1 MNQISTGVRYAW
13 ILASGEAYYAGFS
26 EIEPWH
32 FFLGI
37 LKLID
42 IRSGLPGHFENIRQV
57 EIDEINSE
65 IIRPVEILHRHIPDI
80 TLYRR
85 TLRLIAV
92 KGAPSENQKEMHR
105 SAASR
110 IIFDQLQNKKSAS
123 GITDIQALL
132 PEIINFDQGRIR
144 ESLLSYGINIDQL
157 LKDLQ
162 PSVNTSIDPSA
173 GATFLT
179 QFGRNLNVLARE
191 GKINP
196 VFGREKEII
205 ELGRVLMQKTKCNAI
220 LIGEAGVGKTA
231 IVEGLATAIVNGNIP
246 GQLKSKTIYEI
257 NMAAVVAGTKFRG
270 EFEDR
275 LQKIIDEFINR
286 KDLIL
291 FIDEVH
297 TLIGAGA
304 SGGAMDASN
313 ILKPALARG
322 EIRFIGATT
331 INEYRRYIEKDPAL
345 QRRMQTIIVEEPSV
359 PDCLRI
365 LTKVSQGYQQYYGVV
380 IKENALQLA
389 IDLSVLYIPDKH
401 LPDKAIDILENAC
414 SSKLF
419 PSKFYADKKS
429 TQPISNEI
437 SEDDIIKIV
446 ARESGIPV
454 ENLKRNQSDK
464 IIHLDKFLNDR
475 ILGQE
480 ESMKTICETIK
491 IAKAGF
497 KESHKP
503 VAVFLFCGPTGVG
516 KTETAK
522 LLSEFF
528 SGEQKKLV
536 RFDMSEYMEKH
547 EISKLIGAPPGYIG
561 HDEEGQ
567 LIRLMRSNPGA
578 VVLFDEIEKAHPDI
592 NNIFLQIFDE
602 GVVTGSQGK
611 KAIFNQSIIILTSN
625 LGTNLKNIPPKT
637 PVGFRH
643 EAKPAGLPGHSKDA
657 LIMHAVRKH
666 FSPEIINRI
675 QQIVIFK
682 PLEESVIAKIIG
694 QHIAKINKNLKSK
707 NIGIQITE
715 AAEVFLT
722 EKAYTAEYGARNVS
736 RVIDS
741 VILTRL
747 SKIILEENAMDKIY
761 LIDAG
766 DGELEFREIPSSGTN
781 LTV

>member
-1 MNQISTGVRYAW
+1 MNQISTGVRYVW
-13 ILASGEAYYAGFS
+13 FLASGESYYAGFR
-26 EIEPWH
+26 EIEPIH

-42 IRSGLPGHFENIRQV
+42 IRNGLPGHFENIRQV
-57 EIDEINSE
+57 EIDEILNE
-65 IIRPVEILHRHIPDI
+65 LNQPMNVLHRHIPDI

-85 TLRLIAV
+85 TLRLIST
-92 KGAPSENQKEMHR
+92 KGNPSENVKEMHR
-105 SAASR
+105 SPASR
-110 IIFDQLQNKKSAS
+110 IIFDLLQKKNVENVPINIP
-123 GITDIQALL
+123 GLL
-132 PEIINFDQGRIR
+132 PELIVSDQGQIR
-144 ESLLSYGINIDQL
+144 ESLLSHNINIDQL

-162 PSVNTSIDPSA
+162 PSVITSLDQTLDAPLFS
-173 GATFLT
+173 
-179 QFGRNLNVLARE
+179 QFGRNLNVLVRE

-196 VFGREKEII
+196 VIGREKEII
-205 ELGRVLMQKTKCNAI
+205 ELGRIIMQKTKCNAI

-246 GQLKSKTIYEI
+246 GQLKTKTIFEI

-270 EFEDR
+270 EFEER
-275 LQKIIDEFINR
+275 LQKIIDEFVQR
-286 KDLIL
+286 KDMIL

-297 TLIGAGA
+297 TLMGAGA

-345 QRRMQTIIVEEPSV
+345 QRRMQTIVVEEPSV
-359 PDCLRI
+359 QDCFHI
-365 LTKVSQGYQQYYGVV
+365 LKKISQGYQQYYGV
-380 IKENALQLA
+380 IIRENAIQLA
-389 IDLSVLYIPDKH
+389 IDLSVLHIPDKQ

-419 PSKFYADKKS
+419 PSKFYSDKTGTS
-429 TQPISNEI
+429 SISNEI
-437 SEDDIIKIV
+437 DEDDIIKVV
-446 ARESGIPV
+446 ARASGIPV

-464 IIHLDKFLNDR
+464 IVHLDKFLNDR
-475 ILGQE
+475 ILGQD
-480 ESMKTICETIK
+480 ESIRIVCETIK

-522 LLSEFF
+522 LLADFF
-528 SGEQKKLV
+528 SGNQKKLI

-561 HDEEGQ
+561 HEEEGQ
-567 LIRLMRSNPGA
+567 LIGRMRSNPGA

-602 GVVTGSQGK
+602 GMVTGSHGK
-611 KAIFNQSIIILTSN
+611 KALFNQSIIILTSN
-625 LGTNLKNIPPKT
+625 LGTNLKIQKPNM
-637 PVGFRH
+637 PVGFKH
-643 EAKPAGLPGHSKDA
+643 DEKSASGPEHSQDTV
-657 LIMHAVRKH
+657 IMHAVRKH

-682 PLEESVIAKIIG
+682 PLEEPVVAKIID
-694 QHIAKINKNLKSK
+694 HYIEKINSNLKPK
-707 NIGIQITE
+707 NIRIT
-715 AAEVFLT
+715 LT
-722 EKAYTAEYGARNVS
+722 DPAKAYLNEKAYTSEYGARNVS

-741 VILTRL
+741 LILAQL
-747 SKIILEENAMDKIY
+747 SKIILVKNVSDKIY
-761 LIDAG
+761 LIDTVNG
-766 DGELEFREIPSSGTN
+766 QLEFQEMPPVSNS
-781 LTV
+781 